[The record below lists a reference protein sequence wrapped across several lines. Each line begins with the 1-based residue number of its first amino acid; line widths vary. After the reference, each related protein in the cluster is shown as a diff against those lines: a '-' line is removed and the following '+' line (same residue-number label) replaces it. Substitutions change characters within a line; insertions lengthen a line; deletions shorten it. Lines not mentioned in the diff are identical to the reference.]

1 MMLPLPVILLG
12 SHLILAADQVP
23 TFDLGPTCRSA
34 GENAVG
40 PNRDPDACKR
50 DEMDAYDKLV
60 SEWGQFSTSERAHCV
75 QMSGAG
81 GSPSYV
87 ELLTCM
93 ELAKSAAALPPG
105 DKLEGMKPSEKIERG
120 KKR

>member
-1 MMLPLPVILLG
+1 MMLPLPVFLLG
-12 SHLILAADQVP
+12 SHLILAADKPP
-23 TFDLGPTCRSA
+23 TFDIGPTCRTA
-34 GENAVG
+34 GENSIG
-40 PNRDPDACKR
+40 PNRGPDACKR
-50 DEMDAYDKLV
+50 DEAEAHDKLV
-60 SEWGQFSTSERAHCV
+60 SVWGDYTPAERAHCV

-105 DKLEGMKPSEKIERG
+105 DKLEGLG
-120 KKR
+120 NKRP